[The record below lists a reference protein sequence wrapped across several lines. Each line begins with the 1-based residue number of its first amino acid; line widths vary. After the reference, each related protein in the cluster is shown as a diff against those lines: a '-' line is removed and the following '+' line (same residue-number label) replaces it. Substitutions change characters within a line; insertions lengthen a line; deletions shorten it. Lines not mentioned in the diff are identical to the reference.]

1 MSTHDVVLSTNKSAA
16 VMSETLCK
24 YGEGSMGDGLFDFG
38 QNMYFQGRK
47 DTIKSICEHCVVG
60 VCVAIVGI
68 GVIGLTARGVKTI
81 NKQRIKKRI
90 NNKNNKGGKESCR
103 SIK

>member
-1 MSTHDVVLSTNKSAA
+1 MITHDVLLSTNKSAA

-47 DTIKSICEHCVVG
+47 DAIKSCVVG

-68 GVIGLTARGVKTI
+68 GVIGLTAKGVKII
-81 NKQRIKKRI
+81 NKQRIKKII